1 MYIHIFRFRISG
13 GRLKKPMIVQGKRVD
28 QNGGKTELKAPGVYI
43 KTDVRR
49 GHNVTLVRLCVVVCR
64 NVFQCVSMV
73 QCAAVCC
80 SVQCVAVCS
89 VLQCVTVRCSL
100 LQFAAV
106 CCTKCCIVLRNVTLE
121 RSLISVWMYAR
132 FQATHCNILQ
142 HAALCCNALQH
153 SNPHTHTGTRPRIF
167 GCWPRGVCSRNEGRV
182 CRRRFYWNQSR

>member
-1 MYIHIFRFRISG
+1 MVPRALPH

-49 GHNVTLVRLCVVVCR
+49 GHNVTLVRLCVAVR
-64 NVFQCVSMV
+64 RSVFQCASMCCSV
-73 QCAAVCC
+73 LQCVAVCC
-80 SVQCVAVCS
+80 SV
-89 VLQCVTVRCSL
+89 QCVTVRCSL

-121 RSLISVWMYAR
+121 HSLISVWMYAR

-142 HAALCCNALQH
+142 HAATYCITLQH
-153 SNPHTHTGTRPRIF
+153 NHPHTHTGTRPRNS
-167 GCWPRGVCSRNEGRV
+167 GC
-182 CRRRFYWNQSR
+182 